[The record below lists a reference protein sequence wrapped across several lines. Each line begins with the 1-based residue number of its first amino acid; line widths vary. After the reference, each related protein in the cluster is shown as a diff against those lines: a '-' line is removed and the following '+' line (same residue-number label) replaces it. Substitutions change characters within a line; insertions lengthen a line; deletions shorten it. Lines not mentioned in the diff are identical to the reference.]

1 MDIKEFYET
10 IGGDYNAALLI
21 MLNDDFITRML
32 DKFFEKNTYNDI
44 LSSYK
49 NKDFEAL
56 FGYVHSFKGVVGNLG
71 LIPLC
76 IVFAVKNIH
85 AIGHHRQCN
94 WKNILP
100 TVLLES
106 ALIHD
111 LFLND

>member
-71 LIPLC
+71 LIPLFE
-76 IVFAVKNIH
+76 IADVITEATRSLREVNIDKDIDELKNRYEFIEKTY
-85 AIGHHRQCN
+85 
-94 WKNILP
+94 KN
-100 TVLLES
+100 V
-106 ALIHD
+106 
-111 LFLND
+111 